1 MSEENIPQQVSLSV
15 VSSHFSRVAEFYKNE
30 ALALALGL
38 EKATAMTEEQK
49 KIIEFLSPKKEEK

>member
-1 MSEENIPQQVSLSV
+1 MSEDITPQQVNLSI
-15 VSSHFSRVAEFYKNE
+15 VSSHFSRVAEFFKNE

-49 KIIEFLSPKKEEK
+49 KVIEFLTPKKEEK